1 MRQITKAITII
12 CVMSSCGST
21 AKEATETLP
30 TLQLAPVISQPVILN
45 AHEALQ
51 EDLATT
57 TTSTTTTTEVP
68 LVSDP
73 LDYIDESR
81 AMYGKC
87 GEWYDT
93 LIAVGGRAEDW
104 PIWSRVLWIESRC
117 LPAPGKTLEASA
129 AADCIG
135 LTQIFFRVHEAW
147 LSEFGFGREDLLD
160 PVKNLTFAVA
170 LQKSS
175 GWSPWAY
182 LNMP

>member
-1 MRQITKAITII
+1 MRQITKAILIV
-12 CVMSSCGST
+12 CVMSSCGTTMKVS
-21 AKEATETLP
+21 TETLP
-30 TLQLAPVISQPVILN
+30 VLQLAPVTTQPVILN

-57 TTSTTTTTEVP
+57 TTTETP

-104 PIWSRVLWIESRC
+104 PTWSRVLWTESRC
-117 LPAPGKTLEASA
+117 LPAPNKTREASA

-135 LTQIFFRVHEAW
+135 LTQIFFRVHQAW
-147 LSEFGFGREDLLD
+147 LSDFGFSREDLLD

>member
-21 AKEATETLP
+21 MKIPNETI
-30 TLQLAPVISQPVILN
+30 QLAPVTTQAVILN

-51 EDLATT
+51 EDLA
-57 TTSTTTTTEVP
+57 TTTTTEVP

-104 PIWSRVLWIESRC
+104 PIWSRVLWTESRC
-117 LPAPGKTLEASA
+117 LPAPNKTREASA

-135 LTQIFFRVHEAW
+135 LTQIFFRVHQAW
-147 LSEFGFGREDLLD
+147 LSDFGFSREDLLD

>member
-1 MRQITKAITII
+1 
-12 CVMSSCGST
+12 
-21 AKEATETLP
+21 
-30 TLQLAPVISQPVILN
+30 
-45 AHEALQ
+45 
-51 EDLATT
+51 
-57 TTSTTTTTEVP
+57 

-73 LDYIDESR
+73 LDFIDESR
-81 AMYGKC
+81 AMHGKC

-104 PIWSRVLWIESRC
+104 PIWSRVLWTESRC
-117 LPAPGKTLEASA
+117 LPAPNKTREASA

-135 LTQIFFRVHEAW
+135 LTQIFFRVHQAW

>member
-1 MRQITKAITII
+1 MK
-12 CVMSSCGST
+12 VS
-21 AKEATETLP
+21 TETLP
-30 TLQLAPVISQPVILN
+30 VLQLAPVTTQPTLN

-51 EDLATT
+51 ADLATT
-57 TTSTTTTTEVP
+57 TTTTTEVP

-87 GEWYDT
+87 GEWYET
-93 LIAVGGRAEDW
+93 LIAVGGSAEDW
-104 PIWSRVLWIESRC
+104 PTWSRVLWTESRC
-117 LPAPGKTLEASA
+117 LPAPNKTREASA

-135 LTQIFFRVHEAW
+135 LTQIFFRVHQAW

>member
-1 MRQITKAITII
+1 MK
-12 CVMSSCGST
+12 VS
-21 AKEATETLP
+21 TETLP
-30 TLQLAPVISQPVILN
+30 PLQLAPATTQPTLN

-51 EDLATT
+51 ADLADITT
-57 TTSTTTTTEVP
+57 TTTTTTEAP

-73 LDYIDESR
+73 LDFIDESR
-81 AMYGKC
+81 AMYGDC
-87 GEWYDT
+87 GEWHDT
-93 LIAVGGRAEDW
+93 VIAVGGREEDW
-104 PIWSRVLWIESRC
+104 PTWSRVIHTESRC
-117 LPAPGKTLEASA
+117 IPAPGSA
-129 AADCIG
+129 QADCIG

>member
-21 AKEATETLP
+21 MKVSTETLP
-30 TLQLAPVISQPVILN
+30 VLQLAPVTTQAVILN

-57 TTSTTTTTEVP
+57 TTTEAP

-104 PIWSRVLWIESRC
+104 PIWSRVLWTESRC
-117 LPAPGKTLEASA
+117 IPAPGKNPATS
-129 AADCIG
+129 DCIG

-147 LSEFGFGREDLLD
+147 LSEFGFSREDLLD

>member
-1 MRQITKAITII
+1 MK
-12 CVMSSCGST
+12 VS
-21 AKEATETLP
+21 TETLP
-30 TLQLAPVISQPVILN
+30 VLQLAPVTTQPVILN

-57 TTSTTTTTEVP
+57 TTTEAP

-81 AMYGKC
+81 AMYGQC

-93 LIAVGGRAEDW
+93 IIAVGGRAEDW
-104 PIWSRVLWIESRC
+104 PTWSRVLWTESRC
-117 LPAPGKTLEASA
+117 LPAPNKTREASA

-147 LSEFGFGREDLLD
+147 LSDFGFGREDLLD

-182 LNMP
+182 LNKP

>member
-1 MRQITKAITII
+1 MRRITKAILII
-12 CVMSSCGST
+12 CVMSSCGTT

-30 TLQLAPVISQPVILN
+30 TLQLAPVTTQPILN

-51 EDLATT
+51 ADLATTT
-57 TTSTTTTTEVP
+57 TTSTTTTEAP

-73 LDYIDESR
+73 FDFIDESR
-81 AMYGKC
+81 AMYGQC
-87 GEWYDT
+87 GEWHDT
-93 LIAVGGRAEDW
+93 IIAVGGHEEDW
-104 PIWSRVLWIESRC
+104 PIWSRVLWTESHC
-117 LPAPGKTLEASA
+117 LPAPGPATS
-129 AADCIG
+129 DCIG

>member
-1 MRQITKAITII
+1 
-12 CVMSSCGST
+12 MSSCGTT

-30 TLQLAPVISQPVILN
+30 TLQLAPVTTQPILN

-51 EDLATT
+51 ADLATT
-57 TTSTTTTTEVP
+57 TTSTTTTTEAP

-87 GEWYDT
+87 GEWYET

-104 PIWSRVLWIESRC
+104 PTWSRVLWTESRC
-117 LPAPGKTLEASA
+117 LPAPGPATS
-129 AADCIG
+129 DCIG

>member
-1 MRQITKAITII
+1 MRQITKAIAII
-12 CVMSSCGST
+12 CVMSSCGTT

-30 TLQLAPVISQPVILN
+30 TLQLAPVTTQAVILN

-73 LDYIDESR
+73 LDFIDESR
-81 AMYGKC
+81 AMHGKC
-87 GEWYDT
+87 GEWYET
-93 LIAVGGRAEDW
+93 LIAVGGREEDW
-104 PIWSRVLWIESRC
+104 PTWSRVLWTESRC
-117 LPAPGKTLEASA
+117 LPAPGPAT
-129 AADCIG
+129 ADCIG

>member
-1 MRQITKAITII
+1 MRQTTKAILAI
-12 CVMSSCGST
+12 CVMSSCGTT

-30 TLQLAPVISQPVILN
+30 TLHLAPVTTEPVILN

-57 TTSTTTTTEVP
+57 TTTTETP

-81 AMYGKC
+81 AMYGNC
-87 GEWYDT
+87 GEWYET

-104 PIWSRVLWIESRC
+104 PIWSRVIWIESRC

>member
-1 MRQITKAITII
+1 MRQITKAILAI

-21 AKEATETLP
+21 MKVSTETLP
-30 TLQLAPVISQPVILN
+30 PLQIAPVTTQAPLN

-57 TTSTTTTTEVP
+57 TTTTEVP
-68 LVSDP
+68 LVSNP
-73 LDYIDESR
+73 LDFIDESR
-81 AMYGKC
+81 AMYGDC
-87 GEWYDT
+87 GEWHDT
-93 LIAVGGRAEDW
+93 VIAVGGREEDW
-104 PIWSRVLWIESRC
+104 PIWSRVIHTESRC
-117 LPAPGKTLEASA
+117 LPAPGKNPAT
-129 AADCIG
+129 ADCIG
-135 LTQIFFRVHEAW
+135 LTQIFFRVHQAW
-147 LSEFGFGREDLLD
+147 LSEFGFSREDLLD

>member
-1 MRQITKAITII
+1 MRQTTKAILAI
-12 CVMSSCGST
+12 CVLSSCGST
-21 AKEATETLP
+21 MKVSTETLP
-30 TLQLAPVISQPVILN
+30 VLQLAPVTTQPVILN

-57 TTSTTTTTEVP
+57 TTTEAP

-81 AMYGKC
+81 AMYGQC
-87 GEWYDT
+87 GEWHDT
-93 LIAVGGRAEDW
+93 VIAVGGREEDW
-104 PIWSRVLWIESRC
+104 PTWSRVIFTESRC
-117 LPAPGKTLEASA
+117 IPAPGSAS
-129 AADCIG
+129 ADCIG